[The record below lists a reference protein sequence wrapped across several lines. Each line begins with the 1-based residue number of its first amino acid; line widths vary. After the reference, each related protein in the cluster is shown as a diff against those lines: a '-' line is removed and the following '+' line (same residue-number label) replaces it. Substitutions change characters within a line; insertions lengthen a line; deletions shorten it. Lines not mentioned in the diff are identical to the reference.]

1 MTQAAEILV
10 PARASEDKLIAGV
23 CIAHFVSHYYMLL
36 LAPLFVF
43 IKEDYGVTY
52 TELSLALAAFGVV
65 SSVLQTPVGFF
76 VDRFG
81 ARLNLIGGLL
91 LGSAAVAVAGL
102 VDSFWVFIAMFA
114 VMGLANTVYHPADY
128 ALLSERIT
136 PQRIPQVFSFHTCSG
151 MIGSAVAPGT
161 LLFMQSLVG
170 WRGAFVCA
178 AALGIIAALI
188 LALQG
193 EPAPRHRTTHVSKP
207 PRDDPSS
214 AAADGWRLLLSP
226 PILLN
231 LVFFVLLA
239 MVGGGLNQ
247 FLVVGLGAL
256 YGTPPALANTALTGL
271 LAMSAIGVLVGGAL
285 ATRTTHHTLVTAGGL
300 LVTGAVSTLI
310 GFVDPGAL
318 LLVLIVSLSGFASG
332 MTMPSRDMIVRSVT
346 PPGSFGKVFG
356 FVTTGFHIG
365 GMVAPLIFAQLL
377 DHGHPRAVFL
387 YIAACAIVAIAT
399 VAFGMAGRRTA

>member
-10 PARASEDKLIAGV
+10 ATRASQDKLIAGV

-43 IKEDYGVTY
+43 IKADYGVTY

-65 SSVLQTPVGFF
+65 SAVLQTPVGFF

-81 ARLNLIGGLL
+81 AHLNLIGGLL
-91 LGSAAVAVAGL
+91 LGSSAVAVAGL
-102 VDSFWVFIAMFA
+102 VNSFWVFIACFGTL
-114 VMGLANTVYHPADY
+114 GLANTVYHPADY
-128 ALLSERIT
+128 SLLSERVS

-151 MIGSAVAPGT
+151 MIGSAIAPGT

-178 AALGIIAALI
+178 ATLGVIAALI
-188 LALQG
+188 LALQK
-193 EPAPRHRTTHVSKP
+193 EPARPRTAHMSRARGDEV
-207 PRDDPSS
+207 SS

-247 FLVVGLGAL
+247 YLVVGLGAL

-271 LAMSAIGVLVGGAL
+271 LALSAIGVLVGGGL
-285 ATRTTHHTLVTAGGL
+285 ATRTAHHNVVASAGL
-300 LVTGAVSTLI
+300 LVTGGVSTLI
-310 GFVDPGAL
+310 GFLDLGAL
-318 LLVLIVSLSGFASG
+318 MLVLVISLSGFASG
-332 MTMPSRDMIVRSVT
+332 MAMPSRDMIVRSVT

-365 GMVAPLIFAQLL
+365 GMVAPLIFAQFL

-387 YIAACAIVAIAT
+387 YIAGCALVAVATIAL
-399 VAFGMAGRRTA
+399 GMSGRRTA

>member
-1 MTQAAEILV
+1 MAQAAEILV

-23 CIAHFVSHYYMLL
+23 CIAHFVSHYYMML

-43 IKEDYGVTY
+43 IKDEYGVTY

-65 SSVLQTPVGFF
+65 SSVMQTPVGFF

-91 LGSAAVAVAGL
+91 LGSAAVAAAGL

-128 ALLSERIT
+128 ALLSERVT
-136 PQRIPQVFSFHTCSG
+136 PQFV
-151 MIGSAVAPGT
+151 
-161 LLFMQSLVG
+161 QSLVG

-193 EPAPRHRTTHVSKP
+193 EPPPRHRTTHVSR
-207 PRDDPSS
+207 PRSDDPSS

-271 LAMSAIGVLVGGAL
+271 LIMSAIGVLVGGAL

-399 VAFGMAGRRTA
+399 VTFGMSGRRTA

>member
-1 MTQAAEILV
+1 M
-10 PARASEDKLIAGV
+10 
-23 CIAHFVSHYYMLL
+23 CIAHFVSHYYMML

-43 IKEDYGVTY
+43 IKDEYGVTY

-65 SSVLQTPVGFF
+65 SSVMQTPVGFF

-91 LGSAAVAVAGL
+91 LGSAAVAAAGL

-128 ALLSERIT
+128 ALLSERVA
-136 PQRIPQVFSFHTCSG
+136 PQRVPQVFSFHTCSG

-178 AALGIIAALI
+178 AALGITAALI

-193 EPAPRHRTTHVSKP
+193 APPPRHRATHVSKS
-207 PRDDPSS
+207 RSDDPSS

-231 LVFFVLLA
+231 LVFFLLLA

-271 LAMSAIGVLVGGAL
+271 LVMSAIGVLVGGAL

-399 VAFGMAGRRTA
+399 VAFGMSGRRTA

>member
-10 PARASEDKLIAGV
+10 PARTSEDKLIAGV
-23 CIAHFVSHYYMLL
+23 CIAHFVSHYYMML

-43 IKEDYGVTY
+43 IKDDYGVTY

-65 SSVLQTPVGFF
+65 SAVLQTPVGFF

-91 LGSAAVAVAGL
+91 LGSAAVAAAGL

-128 ALLSERIT
+128 ALLSERVT
-136 PQRIPQVFSFHTCSG
+136 PQRVPQVFSFHTCSG

-161 LLFMQSLVG
+161 LLFMQGLVG

-193 EPAPRHRTTHVSKP
+193 EPPPRHRATPVSKP
-207 PRDDPSS
+207 RSDDPSS

-247 FLVVGLGAL
+247 YLVVGLGAL
-256 YGTPPALANTALTGL
+256 HGTPPALANTALTGL

-332 MTMPSRDMIVRSVT
+332 LTMPSRDMIVRSVT

-377 DHGHPRAVFL
+377 DHGHPSAVFL

-399 VAFGMAGRRTA
+399 VAFGMSGRRTA